1 MRNPRNPLFSPMYK
15 AMVFSGMKTTK
26 NPKRKIM
33 VKKGGNK
40 TMKLFQ
46 ALRSASTVFFLSL
59 KKEIPR
65 RLNTIT

>member
-1 MRNPRNPLFSPMYK
+1 
-15 AMVFSGMKTTK
+15 
-26 NPKRKIM
+26 M

>member
-1 MRNPRNPLFSPMYK
+1 
-15 AMVFSGMKTTK
+15 MKTTK